1 MKFNFTSF
9 FSISNMVLK
18 MLETVRTVHA
28 IFLLGGPVLELHIGF
43 IYFSIPCWRLM
54 GEGATPSNTQ
64 KHKTLQLLFS
74 GGK

>member
-1 MKFNFTSF
+1 MEFNFTSF
-9 FSISNMVLK
+9 FSISNVVFK
-18 MLETVRTVHA
+18 MLGTEHAAHA
-28 IFLLGGPVLELHIGF
+28 IFPLGGPALELHIGF
-43 IYFSIPCWRLM
+43 IYFQSRV